1 MKGTIIE
8 NATPLYSMQAEKS
21 VLGAA
26 LMDNT
31 VINGSLSSLSVN
43 DFGLTLRNRE
53 TGVRE

>member
-1 MKGTIIE
+1 
-8 NATPLYSMQAEKS
+8 